1 MTASTTASADD
12 AATAAPPGRTRLPI
26 AVPVLALGIFC
37 LGTSEFMLAGL
48 LPEMARELGVTIPAA
63 GSLISAFA
71 VGMLVGAPI
80 MALLT
85 LRLPRKVTLLGSGVV
100 FALAHLAGAL
110 TTSFGLLV
118 TTRLVAAVACAT
130 FWAVASTTVVALTP
144 KHLTARGLGALISG
158 ITLANIVGVPA
169 GTWVSDHWG
178 WQATFLAVATLSV
191 GATIAVAVLVPE
203 TATGE
208 KIAVGALARRELS
221 GLTAPRL
228 WFALGT
234 TITVQATMVAT
245 FSYLSPLLTDVSG
258 IRPSLVPLVLLG
270 FGLGSYAG
278 ITVGGRYADRDPL
291 LNVVVSLLATV
302 VALVVV
308 WLAAPFAWAVVPAV
322 VLWGFATFTIA
333 SAMNARV
340 FQHAERA
347 PNLVAGVN
355 VSAFNIGNALGP
367 WFGGLVISAGLGYR
381 ALPPLS
387 LALAVVA
394 LLTVAGSWRLERTP
408 AS

>member
-1 MTASTTASADD
+1 MTTTTA
-12 AATAAPPGRTRLPI
+12 TPTRLPT

-71 VGMLVGAPI
+71 IGMLLGAPI

-85 LRLPRKVTLLGSGVV
+85 LRLPRKVTLVGSGIV

-118 TTRLVAAVACAT
+118 TTRVVAAVACAT
-130 FWAVASTTVVALTP
+130 FWAVASVTVVAVTP
-144 KHLTARGLGALISG
+144 KNLTARGLGALISG

-178 WQATFLAVATLSV
+178 WQSTFV
-191 GATIAVAVLVPE
+191 AVAVLSVAATVAVALLVPE
-203 TATGE
+203 TSTGE
-208 KIAVGALARRELS
+208 KIAIGALAKRELR
-221 GLTAPRL
+221 GLTGARL
-228 WFALGT
+228 WLAVGT
-234 TITVQATMVAT
+234 TVAVQSTMVAT

-258 IRPSLVPLVLLG
+258 VASSAVPLVLLA

-291 LNVVVSLLATV
+291 LNVVVSLVATTIALA
-302 VALVVV
+302 VV
-308 WLAAPFAWAVVPAV
+308 WLAAPSAVAVVPAV
-322 VLWGFATFTIA
+322 VVWGFATFTVA
-333 SAMNARV
+333 SAINARV
-340 FQHAERA
+340 FQHGDQA

-355 VSAFNIGNALGP
+355 VAAFNIGNALGP
-367 WFGGLVISAGLGYR
+367 WFGGLVITAGLGYR
-381 ALPPLS
+381 ALLPLS
-387 LALAVVA
+387 MSLAVVG
-394 LLTVAGSWRLERTP
+394 LLVAAASWRLERGRAQAPEAAPCP
-408 AS
+408 A

>member
-1 MTASTTASADD
+1 MAGTTRTSEPSTTEP
-12 AATAAPPGRTRLPI
+12 TRTRLPV

-100 FALAHLAGAL
+100 FALAHLAAAF

-118 TTRLVAAVACAT
+118 TTRVVAAVACAT
-130 FWAVASTTVVALTP
+130 FWAVASVTVVALTP
-144 KHLTARGLGALISG
+144 KNLTARGLGALISG

-169 GTWVSDHWG
+169 GTWVSDRWG
-178 WQATFLAVATLSV
+178 WEATFLAVAALGV
-191 GATIAVAVLVPE
+191 GATVAVAALVPE

-208 KIAVGALARRELS
+208 KIAVGALARREIR
-221 GLTAPRL
+221 GLMGPRL
-228 WFALGT
+228 WLALGT
-234 TITVQATMVAT
+234 TITVQATLVAT
-245 FSYLSPLLTDVSG
+245 FSYLSPLLTEVSG

-291 LNVVVSLLATV
+291 LNVVVSLLATM

-308 WLAAPFAWAVVPAV
+308 WLAAPFAAAVVPAV
-322 VLWGFATFTIA
+322 VVWGFATFTIA

-340 FQHAERA
+340 FQHAEHA

-367 WFGGLVISAGLGYR
+367 WFGGLVISVGLGYR
-381 ALPPLS
+381 ALLPLS
-387 LALAVVA
+387 LALALFA
-394 LLTVAGSWRLERTP
+394 LLTVAGSWRLERTR
-408 AS
+408 AD